1 MLLPHSLLRGQ
12 LCVALS
18 MQHFTLLIREQAQ
31 NLTTSGISLQG
42 EVKSPHIMNRKQFIV
57 QVVEWVIEIVQL

>member
-1 MLLPHSLLRGQ
+1 
-12 LCVALS
+12 

-57 QVVEWVIEIVQL
+57 QVVEWVIEIVQLWGTEEVGGSDTREKGKV